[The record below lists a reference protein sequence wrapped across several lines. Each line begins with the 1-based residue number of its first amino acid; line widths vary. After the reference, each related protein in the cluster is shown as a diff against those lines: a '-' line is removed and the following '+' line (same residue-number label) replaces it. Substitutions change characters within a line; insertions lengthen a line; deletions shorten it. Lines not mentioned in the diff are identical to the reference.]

1 MFVGLNENFG
11 VVTER
16 QLRTM
21 SEPQKP
27 DTVPEKEINT
37 KQLDTGKFNPEL
49 RDKIQSLG
57 NTYTSNERR
66 LVLFFPLEPEPKILE
81 VTDSVSLG
89 RTDVRSGIQPTID
102 LSPYSAA
109 LLGVSRFH
117 AIINL
122 VNGRFHIKDM
132 GSTNGT
138 RINGVKI
145 SPYRLLPFKSGDTL
159 RLGHLNILVG

>member
-1 MFVGLNENFG
+1 
-11 VVTER
+11 
-16 QLRTM
+16 M
-21 SEPQKP
+21 SEPHKP
-27 DTVPEKEINT
+27 DTVPEREIET

-57 NTYTSNERR
+57 NTYTSNERK

-81 VTDSVSLG
+81 VTNSVSLG
-89 RTDVRSGIQPTID
+89 RTDPRAGIHPTID
-102 LSPYSAA
+102 LSPYSAG

-117 AIINL
+117 ALISLI
-122 VNGRFHIKDM
+122 NGRFHIKDM

-145 SPYRLLPFKSGDTL
+145 APYRLLPFKSGDTL